1 MFRKPIYKYLL
12 SWVVIMGLFNIFSCK
27 NFFGEKE
34 TSSGEKNTI
43 TPNFDLACA
52 FNPETGFYEKN
63 QPEYMADFHFYPVQK
78 GDKIVFAAKGYE
90 YNFAFYTDE
99 IEERFIHTY
108 CYQEEE
114 NWAKYSGNLQ
124 KGNWRT
130 RNYTFKK
137 TGWCRLFVRKKEKT
151 ALTEQD
157 LDIVK
162 TKISL
167 VCQKQKYAPKEYF
180 KAEITKTA
188 DTVNSLRDKDSLVFG
203 LMTDS
208 HFVINGGWEDTLY
221 NLQQVNK
228 KAPFDGFIHLGDYTD
243 GMTPVAITKEYFN
256 NIYTDLKTLGVPL
269 YLVLGNHDANY
280 FRNNPGAMSS
290 TEQGEFYLKK
300 DKPYYYEDFSNYKLR
315 LIVLYSFDHTQKT
328 QETRYGFPI
337 EEVTWV
343 QQILDSTPVDF
354 KVLICSHVPLLAKMH
369 YWSKEIR
376 NSDAMIVAFNSF
388 ITRGGT
394 ILGYIH
400 GHNHAEQIN
409 NELAFPI
416 ISIGCTKCED
426 FKDRKPEGSYTYD
439 RTIKTVTQDL
449 WDVLIVKPKEN
460 KLEFVRFGAGEDRT
474 IE

>member
-1 MFRKPIYKYLL
+1 MFRKPTSKIFLYGIL
-12 SWVVIMGLFNIFSCK
+12 IMSLFSFFSCK
-27 NFFGEKE
+27 KEKV
-34 TSSGEKNTI
+34 SI
-43 TPNFDLACA
+43 TPTFDLSCTI
-52 FNPETGFYEKN
+52 NSETGFYEKN
-63 QPEYMADFHFYPVQK
+63 HPEYMADFHFYPVQK
-78 GDKIVFAAKGYE
+78 GDKILFSAKGYE
-90 YNFAFYTDE
+90 YTFAFYTDE

-114 NWAKYSGNLQ
+114 NWTKYSGNLQ
-124 KGNWRT
+124 NESRRT
-130 RNYTFKK
+130 RDYTF
-137 TGWCRLFVRKKEKT
+137 TQPGWCRLSVKKKNKA

-157 LDIVK
+157 LNTVRDKV
-162 TKISL
+162 SL
-167 VCQKQKYAPKEYF
+167 QCQKQKYTPKEYF
-180 KAEITKTA
+180 KAEIAKTA
-188 DTVNSLRDKDSLVFG
+188 DTVNALRDKDSLVFG

-221 NLQQVNK
+221 NVQQVNK
-228 KAPFDGFIHLGDYTD
+228 QAPFDGFIHLGDYTD
-243 GMTPVAITKEYFN
+243 GMTPVSITKEYFN
-256 NIYTDLKTLGVPL
+256 NIYADLKTLGTPL

-280 FRNNPGAMSS
+280 FRNNPGAMTSQ
-290 TEQGEFYLKK
+290 EQGEFYLKK
-300 DKPYYYEDFSNYKLR
+300 DKPYYYQDFEAQKLR
-315 LIVLYSFDHTQKT
+315 LLVLYSFDHTQKT

-343 QQILDSTPVDF
+343 QQVLDSTPIDY

-376 NSDAMIVAFNSF
+376 NSDAMIAAFNSF

-394 ILGYIH
+394 ILGFIH

-409 NELAFPI
+409 NEFAFPI

-426 FKDRKPEGSYTYD
+426 FKDRKPEGSYTYN
-439 RTIKTVTQDL
+439 RQMKTINQDL

-474 IE
+474 VKHEL